1 MEFKKAFYAIAI
13 MSMIIIAVG
22 VIVGEWGTH
31 YNSGINYDLSEYDVS
46 SDLSNEAQTQKE
58 QITPQD
64 AETGSGDFEGRMF
77 RGGYGIIGR
86 IFLPFTSVFNMLE
99 SIEKRFGLPSYVTET
114 ILTMMFFALVTA
126 IIAVIFRLNR
136 SNA

>member
-1 MEFKKAFYAIAI
+1 MEFKKAFFAITI

-22 VIVGEWGTH
+22 VIVGEWGTN
-31 YNSGINYDLSEYDVS
+31 YNSGITYDLQEYDAL
-46 SDLSNEAQTQKE
+46 DEISNEAQTQKD

-86 IFLPFTSVFNMLE
+86 IFLPFKAIFNMLE
-99 SIEKRFGLPSYVTET
+99 SIETRFGLPSYLTEAL
-114 ILTMMFFALVTA
+114 LTLIVFSLITGV
-126 IIAVIFRLNR
+126 IAVIFRLNR
-136 SNA
+136 TNA